1 MERAHENSINN
12 PNGIIEVAKLIG
24 TTPTIV
30 AVHQVCYSVLGHQ
43 PQLDVVF
50 AVQHGELSS
59 PNFAVI

>member
-24 TTPTIV
+24 TTPAII
-30 AVHQVCYSVLGHQ
+30 AVHQVCCSVLGHQ

-59 PNFAVI
+59 PDFAVI